1 MIHIH
6 DELNYLT
13 NDTIM
18 LLNDKYLREFDNISN
33 DEIID
38 IIDLYTKKIDQI
50 TYYEK
55 DIKVDI
61 NNSNNEVLFTITL
74 KEIHL
79 YKLIINCLTELY
91 DRKFRR

>member
-18 LLNDKYLREFDNISN
+18 LLNDKYLREFINISN

-38 IIDLYTKKIDQI
+38 IINLYTKKIDQI

>member
-18 LLNDKYLREFDNISN
+18 LLNDKYLREFINISN

-38 IIDLYTKKIDQI
+38 IINLYTKKIDQI

-61 NNSNNEVLFTITL
+61 NNSNNELLFKITL

-79 YKLIINCLTELY
+79 YKLMINCLIELY

>member
-13 NDTIM
+13 NDTII
-18 LLNDKYLREFDNISN
+18 LLNDKYLREFINISN
-33 DEIID
+33 DEIVD
-38 IIDLYTKKIDQI
+38 IINLYTTKINQI

-55 DIKVDI
+55 DIKVSI
-61 NNSNNEVLFTITL
+61 NNTHNVVIFRVSL